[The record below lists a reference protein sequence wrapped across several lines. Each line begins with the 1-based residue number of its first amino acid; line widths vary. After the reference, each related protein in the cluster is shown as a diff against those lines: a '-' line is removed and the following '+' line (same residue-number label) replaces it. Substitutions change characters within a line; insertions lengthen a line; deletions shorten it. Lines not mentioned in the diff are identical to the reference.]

1 MEITISDGP
10 GDAIVPMELIGK
22 SLVDARAEVVAAGL
36 LVTGIESVS
45 SDQEAGT
52 VLGVRPEG
60 GSTLPAGSGVILQVA
75 NGTIKVPNLIGQS
88 AIQARATLTQ
98 AGFLIKEIFDYDKNQ
113 PSDSVIAQAPP
124 ADSAQGIGSQVTIT
138 INRQ

>member
-1 MEITISDGP
+1 MINIKAIAVFTDDIRGTVKFTEEDKKIRIDVNIIGLKPNSFHGFHVHEAGDLTDKCLSMCSHFNPYGLTHGCP
-10 GDAIVPMELIGK
+10 GMK
-22 SLVDARAEVVAAGL
+22 
-36 LVTGIESVS
+36 GIESVS

-98 AGFLIKEIFDYDKNQ
+98 AGF
-113 PSDSVIAQAPP
+113 
-124 ADSAQGIGSQVTIT
+124 
-138 INRQ
+138 